1 MTPVDAARRM
11 PNLDVVTVARYYRAV
26 DDNDPRPDYW
36 RALAL
41 RLGHAADR
49 APRGAAEALALY
61 ALDACRRVH
70 EIVHPS
76 PEMAGSSVTPA
87 LADHARPGPILLIVT
102 LEPDDSEPATAA
114 PAPPARNPDTLN

>member
-1 MTPVDAARRM
+1 MTPSDAARRI
-11 PNLDVVTVARYYRAV
+11 PNLDVVTVARYYRAC
-26 DDNDPRPDYW
+26 DDNDQRPDYW
-36 RALAL
+36 RALAH

-76 PEMAGSSVTPA
+76 PAMAGASVTPA
-87 LADHARPGPILLIVT
+87 SADHARPGPIVMIVT
-102 LEPDDSEPATAA
+102 LADDESDQAPE